1 MTRTTRVE
9 ATFKLSL
16 SIVARSK
23 IDGNA
28 ENSSGLETF
37 TDTMIMM
44 RPIIIFTVKSISS
57 AKLGSGT
64 ISIDM
69 ISKTI
74 TGIPRLAIL
83 VGLINCRKNDNIV
96 VSIFFNKYRYLGF
109 FFSCTQFDF
118 HFVSNV
124 AMIMPEIRKLLREG
138 KVKCSS
144 VDWIVDSG
152 DWTFVGRQCL

>member
-1 MTRTTRVE
+1 ME

-23 IDGNA
+23 IDGNE

-37 TDTMIMM
+37 TDTIIMM
-44 RPIIIFTVKSISS
+44 RPIIIFTVNSISS

-74 TGIPRLAIL
+74 NGIPRLAIL
-83 VGLINCRKNDNIV
+83 VGLMNCRKNDNIV
-96 VSIFFNKYRYLGF
+96 VSIIFNKYSYLEVYF
-109 FFSCTQFDF
+109 QF
-118 HFVSNV
+118 H
-124 AMIMPEIRKLLREG
+124 AKR
-138 KVKCSS
+138 CSL
-144 VDWIVDSG
+144 
-152 DWTFVGRQCL
+152 C